1 MNLKSV
7 VWGLAMGLAAQ
18 AHGQSAKHVEQGDSI
33 YFCEQEA
40 QAQGLVKAYDPADYI
55 AIRDYVSSAEAQGKC
70 GRFPPIANYGFSVL
84 FDTLHE
90 NIVKIRIDE
99 EFWQDPKVPEEYWID
114 AKQAFQQ
121 IQDYKNRNNKEKAE
135 NTAPVITA
143 TAGEVTQQDIC
154 IDLIPDITSQYNVP
168 KLEYLSTNGD
178 LYVPGSY
185 ISCIYSTVIRE
196 VWGDRPGI
204 VTALLNTDNN
214 RFTVEF
220 R

>member
-40 QAQGLVKAYDPADYI
+40 QAKGLVKAYDPADDF
-55 AIRDYVSSAEAQGKC
+55 AIRAYVNSAEAQGKC
-70 GRFPPIANYGFSVL
+70 GRFPPSANYGFSVL
-84 FDTLHE
+84 FDTLHD

-99 EFWQDPKVPEEYWID
+99 AFWQDPKVPEQYWID

-121 IQDYKNRNNKEKAE
+121 IQSNKNRNNNEKAE

-143 TAGEVTQQDIC
+143 TAGEVTQKDIC
-154 IDLIPDITSQYNVP
+154 VDLIPDITSQYNVP
-168 KLEYLSTNGD
+168 KLEYLGTNGD
-178 LYVPGSY
+178 RYVPGSY
-185 ISCIYSTVIRE
+185 ISCTYSTVIRE
-196 VWGDRPGI
+196 VWGDVPGV
-204 VTALLNTDNN
+204 VTAMLNTANN